1 MLSRRTDPMKMAVFA
16 LMGAL
21 SLLFSP
27 AQGDAAVGA
36 SVSGCLR
43 DKGVTETGA
52 LQQTLA
58 LRHVEVCGTNT
69 KRVVI
74 VRVAIGATARR
85 VDMGLGDGALGRAGA
100 LLRIEP
106 VTTDPL

>member
-1 MLSRRTDPMKMAVFA
+1 MKMAVFA

-52 LQQTLA
+52 PQQTLA
-58 LRHVEVCGTNT
+58 LRHVEVLWHEHKESCH
-69 KRVVI
+69 
-74 VRVAIGATARR
+74 
-85 VDMGLGDGALGRAGA
+85 RAGSYRGDSEESRYGA
-100 LLRIEP
+100 WRWRFGAGGRP
-106 VTTDPL
+106 VEN